1 MLESMFVG
9 LIVVAATGYAAW
21 ALTPAGSRKRFA
33 LRLARSLGGPG
44 AQGLRG
50 RAASFLFRIANAP
63 AGGCSDCPANTL
75 TPAER
80 ARQNKQRE

>member
-9 LIVVAATGYAAW
+9 LIVVGATGYAAW

-50 RAASFLFRIANAP
+50 RAASFLLRIASAP
-63 AGGCSDCPANTL
+63 GGGCNDCPANTL

-80 ARQNKQRE
+80 VQPKKRGE